1 MARTQQTQIILH
13 YPTLNTVLMVE
24 DVLRRANN
32 LMNREQLKKKLPTK
46 VMHQTLN
53 VILKYLEDSGKIL
66 DGRKGIC
73 WIYNPSLKLQRA
85 IERGIEIK
93 PSRSLSSFCS
103 QISSHKSCG
112 SKGQ

>member
-1 MARTQQTQIILH
+1 MKAIQHQQAILH

-24 DVLRRANN
+24 EILKNANN

-46 VMHQTLN
+46 IMHQTLN

-73 WIYNPSLKLQRA
+73 WIYNDSPKLKKA
-85 IERGIEIK
+85 IEEGI
-93 PSRSLSSFCS
+93 RFY
-103 QISSHKSCG
+103 
-112 SKGQ
+112 